1 MNHFKVSLLKS
12 IIRILSCLVLIV
24 LFAIWNYTDDPN
36 LIYTAVVTFGAGFG
50 IAEILGIMEEV
61 FDKRKE

>member
-12 IIRILSCLVLIV
+12 IIRILSCLILIV
-24 LFAIWNYTDDPN
+24 LFVIWNYTQENN
-36 LIYTAVVTFGAGFG
+36 LIYTAAITFGSGFC
-50 IAEILGIMEEV
+50 IAEFLGIMEEV